1 MNIYFDNSA
10 TTMPYDEVIEEVSKG
25 MKEYFGNPS
34 SLHKIGINCEK
45 RLNEAREYFAS
56 TIKCNKDEIYFTSGG
71 SEGNNLIL
79 KGLLKPGHHFIT
91 TTFEHHSIINT
102 CKELEEKGV
111 RITYLDVDNDGRI
124 SLEDLE
130 EAICKD
136 TVLVSIM
143 YVNNEMGVIQ
153 DIEAIGNLIKEK
165 SSRAKFHV
173 DAVQGYGKLPIDV
186 SKVKVDL
193 LTVAGHKIHGPKGTG
208 LVYIKKGII
217 LNSLISGGFH
227 VDAVQGYGKLPIDV
241 SKVKVDLLTVAGHKI
256 HGPKGTGLVYIK
268 KGIILNSLISG
279 GSQEKGFRA
288 GTENLPGIIGFEKAA
303 KITFE
308 NMNKRYTEV
317 SELKSYFI
325 EKLKEINDVRINSGI
340 EGFSPYILN
349 VSFLGVRA
357 EVLLHLLE
365 EAGVY
370 VATGSACTSKS
381 SAAHGSYVI
390 KALGLNNREIESAI
404 RFSFSYENTKEE
416 VDYTIDVLKKSL
428 MFLRRVKR

>member
-10 TTMPYDEVIEEVSKG
+10 TTMPYDEVIQEVSNG

-34 SLHKIGINCEK
+34 SLHKIGMNCEK

-56 TIKCNKDEIYFTSGG
+56 TIKCNRDEIYFTSGG

-102 CKELEEKGV
+102 CKELEANGV
-111 RITYLDVDNDGRI
+111 KITYLDVDSEGRI

-130 EAICKD
+130 EAIRKE
-136 TVLVSIM
+136 TTLISIM
-143 YVNNEMGVIQ
+143 YVNNEMGAIQ
-153 DIEAIGNLIKEK
+153 DLEAIGNLIKER

-186 SKVKVDL
+186 NKAKIDF

-208 LVYIKKGII
+208 FVYIKKGIV
-217 LNSLISGGFH
+217 LNSLISGG
-227 VDAVQGYGKLPIDV
+227 G
-241 SKVKVDLLTVAGHKI
+241 
-256 HGPKGTGLVYIK
+256 
-268 KGIILNSLISG
+268 
-279 GSQEKGFRA
+279 QEKGLRA
-288 GTENLPGIIGFEKAA
+288 GTENLPAIIGFEKAA

-308 NMNKRYTEV
+308 NIDERYKYI
-317 SELKSYFI
+317 SDLKEYFI
-325 EKLKEINDVRINSGI
+325 EKLKEIKDVRINSGMNN
-340 EGFSPYILN
+340 FSPYILN

-365 EAGVY
+365 DSGIY

-390 KALGLNNREIESAI
+390 KALGLNNKEIESAI
-404 RFSFSYENTKEE
+404 RFSFSYQNTKEE
-416 VDYTIDVLKKSL
+416 IDYTIDVLKKSL

>member
-1 MNIYFDNSA
+1 MNVYFDNSA
-10 TTMPYDEVIEEVSKG
+10 TTKPYDEVIEAVSKG

-34 SLHKIGINCEK
+34 SLHKIGMNCEK

-56 TIKCNKDEIYFTSGG
+56 TIKCNKEEIYFTSGG

-91 TTFEHHSIINT
+91 TAFEHHSIIST
-102 CKELEEKGV
+102 CKQLEEKGV
-111 RITYLDVDNDGRI
+111 KVTYLDVDSEGRI

-130 EAICKD
+130 EAITKD

-143 YVNNEMGVIQ
+143 QVNNEIGVIQ
-153 DIEAIGNLIKEK
+153 DIEAIGKLIKER

-186 SKVKVDL
+186 NKSNVDF
-193 LTVAGHKIHGPKGTG
+193 LTVASHKIHGPKG
-208 LVYIKKGII
+208 V
-217 LNSLISGGFH
+217 GF
-227 VDAVQGYGKLPIDV
+227 I
-241 SKVKVDLLTVAGHKI
+241 
-256 HGPKGTGLVYIK
+256 YIK

-279 GSQEKGFRA
+279 GSQEKGIRA

-303 KITFE
+303 QMTFE
-308 NMNKRYTEV
+308 EMESRYDKV
-317 SELKSYFI
+317 LELKKYFV
-325 EKLKEINDVRINSGI
+325 ERLNEIKDIRVNGEID
-340 EGFSPYILN
+340 GFSPYILN

-365 EAGVY
+365 EQNIY

-390 KALGLNNREIESAI
+390 KSLGLSNKEVESAI

-428 MFLRRVKR
+428 MFLSMLQKYF

>member
-1 MNIYFDNSA
+1 MNVYFDNSA
-10 TTMPYDEVIEEVSKG
+10 TTKPYDEVIEAVSKG

-34 SLHKIGINCEK
+34 SLHKIGMNCEK

-56 TIKCNKDEIYFTSGG
+56 TIKCNKEEIYFTSGW

-91 TTFEHHSIINT
+91 TAFEHHSIIST
-102 CKELEEKGV
+102 CKQLEEKGV
-111 RITYLDVDNDGRI
+111 KVTYLDVDSEGRI

-130 EAICKD
+130 EAITKD

-143 YVNNEMGVIQ
+143 QVNNEIGVIQ
-153 DIEAIGNLIKEK
+153 DIEAIGKLIKER

-186 SKVKVDL
+186 NKSNVDF
-193 LTVAGHKIHGPKGTG
+193 LTVASHKIHGPKG
-208 LVYIKKGII
+208 V
-217 LNSLISGGFH
+217 GF
-227 VDAVQGYGKLPIDV
+227 I
-241 SKVKVDLLTVAGHKI
+241 
-256 HGPKGTGLVYIK
+256 YIK

-279 GSQEKGFRA
+279 GSQEKGIRA

-303 KITFE
+303 QMTFE
-308 NMNKRYTEV
+308 EMESRYDKV
-317 SELKSYFI
+317 LELKKYFV
-325 EKLKEINDVRINSGI
+325 ERLNEIKDIRVNGEID
-340 EGFSPYILN
+340 GFSPYILN

-365 EAGVY
+365 EQNIY

-390 KALGLNNREIESAI
+390 KSLGLSNKEVESAI

-428 MFLRRVKR
+428 MFLRRVKRWTIS

>member
-1 MNIYFDNSA
+1 MNVYFDNSA
-10 TTMPYDEVIEEVSKG
+10 TTKPYDEVIEAVSKG

-34 SLHKIGINCEK
+34 SLHNIGMNCEK

-56 TIKCNKDEIYFTSGG
+56 TIKCNKEEIYFTSGG

-91 TTFEHHSIINT
+91 TAFEHHSIIST
-102 CKELEEKGV
+102 CKQLEEKGV
-111 RITYLDVDNDGRI
+111 KVTYLDVDSEGRI

-130 EAICKD
+130 EAITKD

-143 YVNNEMGVIQ
+143 QVNNEIGVIQ
-153 DIEAIGNLIKEK
+153 DIEAIGKLIKER

-186 SKVKVDL
+186 NKSNVDF
-193 LTVAGHKIHGPKGTG
+193 LTVASHKIHGPKGA
-208 LVYIKKGII
+208 
-217 LNSLISGGFH
+217 GF
-227 VDAVQGYGKLPIDV
+227 I
-241 SKVKVDLLTVAGHKI
+241 
-256 HGPKGTGLVYIK
+256 YIK

-279 GSQEKGFRA
+279 GSQEKGIRA
-288 GTENLPGIIGFEKAA
+288 GTENLPGIIGFEKVAQM
-303 KITFE
+303 TFE
-308 NMNKRYTEV
+308 EMESRYDKV
-317 SELKSYFI
+317 LELKKYFV
-325 EKLKEINDVRINSGI
+325 ERLNEIKDIRINGEI
-340 EGFSPYILN
+340 DGFSPYILN

-365 EAGVY
+365 EQNIY

-390 KALGLNNREIESAI
+390 KSLGLSNKEVESAI

>member
-1 MNIYFDNSA
+1 MNVYFDNSA
-10 TTMPYDEVIEEVSKG
+10 TTKPYDEVIEAVSKG

-34 SLHKIGINCEK
+34 SLHKIGMNCEK

-56 TIKCNKDEIYFTSGG
+56 TIKCNKEEIYFTSGG

-91 TTFEHHSIINT
+91 TAFEHHSIIST
-102 CKELEEKGV
+102 CKQLEEKGV
-111 RITYLDVDNDGRI
+111 KVTYLDVDSEGRI

-130 EAICKD
+130 EAITKN

-143 YVNNEMGVIQ
+143 QVNNEIGVIQ
-153 DIEAIGNLIKEK
+153 DIEAIGKLIKER

-186 SKVKVDL
+186 NKSNVDF
-193 LTVAGHKIHGPKGTG
+193 LTVASHKIHGPKG
-208 LVYIKKGII
+208 V
-217 LNSLISGGFH
+217 GF
-227 VDAVQGYGKLPIDV
+227 I
-241 SKVKVDLLTVAGHKI
+241 
-256 HGPKGTGLVYIK
+256 YIK

-279 GSQEKGFRA
+279 GSQEKGIRA

-303 KITFE
+303 QMTFE
-308 NMNKRYTEV
+308 EMESRYDKV
-317 SELKSYFI
+317 LELKKYFV
-325 EKLKEINDVRINSGI
+325 ERLNEIKDIRINGEI
-340 EGFSPYILN
+340 DGFSPYILN

-365 EAGVY
+365 EQNIY

-390 KALGLNNREIESAI
+390 KSLGLSNKEVESAI

>member
-1 MNIYFDNSA
+1 MNVYFDNSA
-10 TTMPYDEVIEEVSKG
+10 TTKPYDEAIEAVSKG

-34 SLHKIGINCEK
+34 SLHKIGMNCEK

-56 TIKCNKDEIYFTSGG
+56 TIKCNKEEIYFTSGG

-91 TTFEHHSIINT
+91 TAFEHHSIIST
-102 CKELEEKGV
+102 CKQLEEKGV
-111 RITYLDVDNDGRI
+111 KVTYLDVDSEGRI

-130 EAICKD
+130 EAITKD

-143 YVNNEMGVIQ
+143 QVNNEIGVIQ
-153 DIEAIGNLIKEK
+153 DIEAIGKLIKER

-186 SKVKVDL
+186 NKSNVDF
-193 LTVAGHKIHGPKGTG
+193 LTVASHKIHGPKG
-208 LVYIKKGII
+208 V
-217 LNSLISGGFH
+217 GF
-227 VDAVQGYGKLPIDV
+227 I
-241 SKVKVDLLTVAGHKI
+241 
-256 HGPKGTGLVYIK
+256 YIK

-279 GSQEKGFRA
+279 GSQEKGIRA

-303 KITFE
+303 QITFE
-308 NMNKRYTEV
+308 EMESRYDKV
-317 SELKSYFI
+317 LELKKYFV
-325 EKLKEINDVRINSGI
+325 ERLNEIKNIRINGEI
-340 EGFSPYILN
+340 DGFSPYILN

-365 EAGVY
+365 EQNIY

-390 KALGLNNREIESAI
+390 KSLGLSNKEVESAI

>member
-1 MNIYFDNSA
+1 MNVYFDNSA
-10 TTMPYDEVIEEVSKG
+10 TTKPYDEVIEAVSKG

-34 SLHKIGINCEK
+34 SLHKIGMNCEK

-56 TIKCNKDEIYFTSGG
+56 TIKCNKEEIYFTSGG

-91 TTFEHHSIINT
+91 TAFEHHSIIST
-102 CKELEEKGV
+102 CKQLEEKGV
-111 RITYLDVDNDGRI
+111 KVTYLDVDSEVRI

-130 EAICKD
+130 EAITKD

-143 YVNNEMGVIQ
+143 QVNNEIGVIQ
-153 DIEAIGNLIKEK
+153 DIEAIGKLIKER

-186 SKVKVDL
+186 NKSNVDF
-193 LTVAGHKIHGPKGTG
+193 LTVASHKIHGPKG
-208 LVYIKKGII
+208 V
-217 LNSLISGGFH
+217 GF
-227 VDAVQGYGKLPIDV
+227 I
-241 SKVKVDLLTVAGHKI
+241 
-256 HGPKGTGLVYIK
+256 YIK

-279 GSQEKGFRA
+279 GSQEKGIRA

-303 KITFE
+303 QMTFE
-308 NMNKRYTEV
+308 EMESRYDKV
-317 SELKSYFI
+317 LELKKYFV
-325 EKLKEINDVRINSGI
+325 ERLNEIKDIRVNGEID
-340 EGFSPYILN
+340 GFSPYILN

-365 EAGVY
+365 EQNIY

-390 KALGLNNREIESAI
+390 KSLGLSNKEVESAI

>member
-1 MNIYFDNSA
+1 MNVYFDNSA
-10 TTMPYDEVIEEVSKG
+10 TTKPYDEVIEAVSKG

-34 SLHKIGINCEK
+34 SLHKIGMNCEK

-56 TIKCNKDEIYFTSGG
+56 TIKCNKEEIYFTSGG

-91 TTFEHHSIINT
+91 TAFEHHSIIST
-102 CKELEEKGV
+102 CKQLEEKGV
-111 RITYLDVDNDGRI
+111 KVTYLDVDSEGRI

-130 EAICKD
+130 EAITKD

-143 YVNNEMGVIQ
+143 QVNNEIGVIQ
-153 DIEAIGNLIKEK
+153 DIEAIGKLIKER

-186 SKVKVDL
+186 NKSNVDF
-193 LTVAGHKIHGPKGTG
+193 LTVASHKIHGPKG
-208 LVYIKKGII
+208 V
-217 LNSLISGGFH
+217 GF
-227 VDAVQGYGKLPIDV
+227 I
-241 SKVKVDLLTVAGHKI
+241 
-256 HGPKGTGLVYIK
+256 YIK

-279 GSQEKGFRA
+279 GSQEKGIRA

-303 KITFE
+303 QITFE
-308 NMNKRYTEV
+308 EMESRYDKV
-317 SELKSYFI
+317 LELKKYFV
-325 EKLKEINDVRINSGI
+325 ERLNEIKDIRVNGEID
-340 EGFSPYILN
+340 GFSPYILN

-365 EAGVY
+365 EQNIY

-390 KALGLNNREIESAI
+390 KSLGLSNKEVESAI
-404 RFSFSYENTKEE
+404 RFSFSYENAKEE

>member
-1 MNIYFDNSA
+1 MNVYFDNSA
-10 TTMPYDEVIEEVSKG
+10 TTKPYDEVIEAVSKG

-34 SLHKIGINCEK
+34 SLHKIGMNCEK

-56 TIKCNKDEIYFTSGG
+56 TIKCNKEEIYFTSGG

-91 TTFEHHSIINT
+91 TAFEHHSIIST
-102 CKELEEKGV
+102 CKQLEEKGV
-111 RITYLDVDNDGRI
+111 KVTYLDVDSEGRI

-130 EAICKD
+130 EAITKD

-143 YVNNEMGVIQ
+143 QVNNEIGVIQ
-153 DIEAIGNLIKEK
+153 DIEAIGKLIKER

-186 SKVKVDL
+186 NKSNVDF
-193 LTVAGHKIHGPKGTG
+193 LTVASHKIHGPKGVG
-208 LVYIKKGII
+208 FIYIKKGII
-217 LNSLISGGFH
+217 LNSLISG
-227 VDAVQGYGKLPIDV
+227 K
-241 SKVKVDLLTVAGHKI
+241 KK
-256 HGPKGTGLVYIK
+256 K
-268 KGIILNSLISG
+268 KGI
-279 GSQEKGFRA
+279 RA

-303 KITFE
+303 QMTFE
-308 NMNKRYTEV
+308 EMESRYDKV
-317 SELKSYFI
+317 LELKKYFV
-325 EKLKEINDVRINSGI
+325 ERLNEIKDIRINGEI
-340 EGFSPYILN
+340 DGFSPYILN

-365 EAGVY
+365 EQNIY

-390 KALGLNNREIESAI
+390 KSLGLSNKEVESAI

>member
-10 TTMPYDEVIEEVSKG
+10 TTMPYDEVIQEVSNG

-34 SLHKIGINCEK
+34 SLHKIGMKCEK
-45 RLNEAREYFAS
+45 RLNEVREYFAS
-56 TIKCNKDEIYFTSGG
+56 TIKCNRDEIYFTSGG

-102 CKELEEKGV
+102 CKELEANGV
-111 RITYLDVDNDGRI
+111 KITYLDVDSEGRI

-130 EAICKD
+130 EAIRKE
-136 TVLVSIM
+136 TTLISIM
-143 YVNNEMGVIQ
+143 YVNNEMGAIQ
-153 DIEAIGNLIKEK
+153 DLEAIGNLIKER

-186 SKVKVDL
+186 NKAKIDF

-208 LVYIKKGII
+208 FVYIKKGIV
-217 LNSLISGGFH
+217 LNSLISGG
-227 VDAVQGYGKLPIDV
+227 G
-241 SKVKVDLLTVAGHKI
+241 
-256 HGPKGTGLVYIK
+256 
-268 KGIILNSLISG
+268 
-279 GSQEKGFRA
+279 QEKGLRA
-288 GTENLPGIIGFEKAA
+288 GTENLPAIIGFEKAA

-308 NMNKRYTEV
+308 NIDERYKYI
-317 SELKSYFI
+317 SELKEYFI
-325 EKLKEINDVRINSGI
+325 EKLKDIKDVRINSGMNS
-340 EGFSPYILN
+340 FSPYILN

-365 EAGVY
+365 DSGIY

-390 KALGLNNREIESAI
+390 KALGLNNKEIESAI
-404 RFSFSYENTKEE
+404 RFSFSYQNTKEE
-416 VDYTIDVLKKSL
+416 IDYAIDVLKKSL

>member
-1 MNIYFDNSA
+1 MNVYFDNSA
-10 TTMPYDEVIEEVSKG
+10 TTKPYDEAIEAVSKG

-34 SLHKIGINCEK
+34 SLHKIGMNCEK

-56 TIKCNKDEIYFTSGG
+56 TIKCNKEEIYFTSGG

-91 TTFEHHSIINT
+91 TAFEHHSIIST
-102 CKELEEKGV
+102 CKQLEEKGV
-111 RITYLDVDNDGRI
+111 KVTYLDVDSEGRI

-130 EAICKD
+130 EAITKD

-143 YVNNEMGVIQ
+143 QVNNEIGVIQ
-153 DIEAIGNLIKEK
+153 DIEAIGKLIKER

-186 SKVKVDL
+186 NKSNVDF
-193 LTVAGHKIHGPKGTG
+193 LTVASHKIHGPKG
-208 LVYIKKGII
+208 V
-217 LNSLISGGFH
+217 GF
-227 VDAVQGYGKLPIDV
+227 I
-241 SKVKVDLLTVAGHKI
+241 
-256 HGPKGTGLVYIK
+256 YIK

-279 GSQEKGFRA
+279 GSQEKGIRA

-303 KITFE
+303 QMTFE
-308 NMNKRYTEV
+308 EMESRYDKV
-317 SELKSYFI
+317 LELKKYFV
-325 EKLKEINDVRINSGI
+325 ERLNEIKDIRVNGEID
-340 EGFSPYILN
+340 GFSPYILN

-365 EAGVY
+365 EQNIY

-390 KALGLNNREIESAI
+390 KSLGLSNKEVESAI

>member
-1 MNIYFDNSA
+1 MNVYFDNSA
-10 TTMPYDEVIEEVSKG
+10 TTKPYDEVIEAVSKG

-34 SLHKIGINCEK
+34 SLHKIGMNCEK

-56 TIKCNKDEIYFTSGG
+56 TIKCNKEEIYFTSGG

-91 TTFEHHSIINT
+91 TAFEHHSIIST
-102 CKELEEKGV
+102 CKQLEEKGV
-111 RITYLDVDNDGRI
+111 KVTYLDVDSEGRI

-130 EAICKD
+130 EAITKD

-143 YVNNEMGVIQ
+143 QVNNEIGVIQ
-153 DIEAIGNLIKEK
+153 DIEAIGKLIKER

-186 SKVKVDL
+186 NKSNVDF
-193 LTVAGHKIHGPKGTG
+193 LTVASHKIHGPKG
-208 LVYIKKGII
+208 V
-217 LNSLISGGFH
+217 GF
-227 VDAVQGYGKLPIDV
+227 I
-241 SKVKVDLLTVAGHKI
+241 
-256 HGPKGTGLVYIK
+256 YIK

-279 GSQEKGFRA
+279 GSQEKGIRA

-303 KITFE
+303 QMTFE
-308 NMNKRYTEV
+308 EMESRYDKV
-317 SELKSYFI
+317 LELKKYFV
-325 EKLKEINDVRINSGI
+325 ERLNEIKDIRVNGEID
-340 EGFSPYILN
+340 GFSPYILN

-365 EAGVY
+365 EQNIY

-390 KALGLNNREIESAI
+390 KSLGLSNKEVESVI

>member
-1 MNIYFDNSA
+1 MNVYFDNSA
-10 TTMPYDEVIEEVSKG
+10 TTKPYDEVIEAVSKG

-34 SLHKIGINCEK
+34 SLHKIGMNCEK

-56 TIKCNKDEIYFTSGG
+56 TIKCNKEEIYFTSGG

-91 TTFEHHSIINT
+91 TAFEHHSIIST
-102 CKELEEKGV
+102 CKQLEEKGV
-111 RITYLDVDNDGRI
+111 KVTYLDVDSEGRI

-130 EAICKD
+130 EAITKD

-143 YVNNEMGVIQ
+143 QVNNEIGVIQ
-153 DIEAIGNLIKEK
+153 DIEAIGKLIKER

-186 SKVKVDL
+186 NKSNVDF
-193 LTVAGHKIHGPKGTG
+193 LTVASHKIHGPKG
-208 LVYIKKGII
+208 V
-217 LNSLISGGFH
+217 GF
-227 VDAVQGYGKLPIDV
+227 I
-241 SKVKVDLLTVAGHKI
+241 
-256 HGPKGTGLVYIK
+256 YIK

-279 GSQEKGFRA
+279 GSQEKGIRA
-288 GTENLPGIIGFEKAA
+288 GTENLPGIIGFEKAVQM
-303 KITFE
+303 TFE
-308 NMNKRYTEV
+308 EMESRYDKV
-317 SELKSYFI
+317 LELKKYFV
-325 EKLKEINDVRINSGI
+325 ERLNEIKDIRVNGEID
-340 EGFSPYILN
+340 GFSPYILN

-365 EAGVY
+365 EQNIY

-390 KALGLNNREIESAI
+390 KSLGLSNKEVESAI

>member
-1 MNIYFDNSA
+1 MNVYFDNSA
-10 TTMPYDEVIEEVSKG
+10 TTKPYDEVIEAVSKG

-34 SLHKIGINCEK
+34 SLHKIGMNCEK

-56 TIKCNKDEIYFTSGG
+56 TIKCNKEEIYFTSGG

-91 TTFEHHSIINT
+91 TAFEHHSIIST
-102 CKELEEKGV
+102 CKQLEEKGV
-111 RITYLDVDNDGRI
+111 KVTYLDVDSEGRI

-130 EAICKD
+130 EAITKD

-143 YVNNEMGVIQ
+143 QVNNEIGVIQ
-153 DIEAIGNLIKEK
+153 DIEAIGKLIKER

-186 SKVKVDL
+186 NKSNVDF
-193 LTVAGHKIHGPKGTG
+193 LTVASHKIHGPKG
-208 LVYIKKGII
+208 V
-217 LNSLISGGFH
+217 GF
-227 VDAVQGYGKLPIDV
+227 I
-241 SKVKVDLLTVAGHKI
+241 
-256 HGPKGTGLVYIK
+256 YIK

-279 GSQEKGFRA
+279 GSQEKGIRA

-303 KITFE
+303 QITFE
-308 NMNKRYTEV
+308 EMESRYDKV
-317 SELKSYFI
+317 LELKKYFV
-325 EKLKEINDVRINSGI
+325 ERLNEIKNIRINGEI
-340 EGFSPYILN
+340 DGFSPYILN

-365 EAGVY
+365 EQNIY

-381 SAAHGSYVI
+381 SAAHGIYVI
-390 KALGLNNREIESAI
+390 KSLGLSNKEVESAI

>member
-10 TTMPYDEVIEEVSKG
+10 TTMPYDEVIQEVSNG

-34 SLHKIGINCEK
+34 SLHKIGMNCEK

-56 TIKCNKDEIYFTSGG
+56 TIKSNRDEIYFTSGG

-102 CKELEEKGV
+102 CKELEANGV
-111 RITYLDVDNDGRI
+111 KITYLDVDSEGRI

-130 EAICKD
+130 EAIRKE
-136 TVLVSIM
+136 TTLISIM
-143 YVNNEMGVIQ
+143 YVNNEMGAIQ
-153 DIEAIGNLIKEK
+153 DLEAIGNLIKER

-186 SKVKVDL
+186 NKAKIDF

-208 LVYIKKGII
+208 FVYIKKGIV
-217 LNSLISGGFH
+217 LNSLISGG
-227 VDAVQGYGKLPIDV
+227 G
-241 SKVKVDLLTVAGHKI
+241 
-256 HGPKGTGLVYIK
+256 
-268 KGIILNSLISG
+268 
-279 GSQEKGFRA
+279 QEKGLRA
-288 GTENLPGIIGFEKAA
+288 GTENLPAIIGFEKAA

-308 NMNKRYTEV
+308 NIDERYKYI
-317 SELKSYFI
+317 SDLKEYFI
-325 EKLKEINDVRINSGI
+325 EKLKEIKDVRINSGTNK
-340 EGFSPYILN
+340 FSPYILN

-365 EAGVY
+365 DSGIY

-390 KALGLNNREIESAI
+390 KALGLNNKEIESAI
-404 RFSFSYENTKEE
+404 RFSFSYQNTKEE
-416 VDYTIDVLKKSL
+416 IDYTIDVLKKSL

>member
-1 MNIYFDNSA
+1 MNVYFDNSA
-10 TTMPYDEVIEEVSKG
+10 TTKPYDEVIEAVSKG

-34 SLHKIGINCEK
+34 SLHKIGMNCEK

-56 TIKCNKDEIYFTSGG
+56 TIKCNKEEIYFTSGG

-91 TTFEHHSIINT
+91 TAFEHHSIIST
-102 CKELEEKGV
+102 CKQLEEKGV
-111 RITYLDVDNDGRI
+111 KVTYLDVDSEGRI

-130 EAICKD
+130 EAITKD

-143 YVNNEMGVIQ
+143 QVNNEIGVIQ
-153 DIEAIGNLIKEK
+153 DIEAIGKLIKER

-186 SKVKVDL
+186 NKSNVDF
-193 LTVAGHKIHGPKGTG
+193 LTVASHKIHGPKG
-208 LVYIKKGII
+208 V
-217 LNSLISGGFH
+217 GF
-227 VDAVQGYGKLPIDV
+227 I
-241 SKVKVDLLTVAGHKI
+241 
-256 HGPKGTGLVYIK
+256 YIK

-279 GSQEKGFRA
+279 GSQEKGIRA

-303 KITFE
+303 QMTFE
-308 NMNKRYTEV
+308 EMESRYDTV
-317 SELKSYFI
+317 LELKKYFV
-325 EKLKEINDVRINSGI
+325 ERLNEIKDIRVNGEID
-340 EGFSPYILN
+340 GFSPYILN

-365 EAGVY
+365 EQNIY

-390 KALGLNNREIESAI
+390 KSLGLSNKEVESAI

>member
-1 MNIYFDNSA
+1 MNVYFDNSA
-10 TTMPYDEVIEEVSKG
+10 TTKPYDEVIEAVSKG

-34 SLHKIGINCEK
+34 SLHKIGMNCEK

-56 TIKCNKDEIYFTSGG
+56 TIKCNKEEIYFTSGG

-91 TTFEHHSIINT
+91 TAFEHHSIIST
-102 CKELEEKGV
+102 CKQLEEKGV
-111 RITYLDVDNDGRI
+111 KVTYLDVDSEGRI

-130 EAICKD
+130 EAITKD

-143 YVNNEMGVIQ
+143 QVNNEIGVIQ
-153 DIEAIGNLIKEK
+153 DIEAIGKLIKER

-186 SKVKVDL
+186 NKSNVDF
-193 LTVAGHKIHGPKGTG
+193 LTVASHKIHGPKG
-208 LVYIKKGII
+208 V
-217 LNSLISGGFH
+217 GF
-227 VDAVQGYGKLPIDV
+227 I
-241 SKVKVDLLTVAGHKI
+241 
-256 HGPKGTGLVYIK
+256 YIK

-279 GSQEKGFRA
+279 GSQEKGIRA

-303 KITFE
+303 QMTFE
-308 NMNKRYTEV
+308 EMESRYDKV
-317 SELKSYFI
+317 LELKKYFV
-325 EKLKEINDVRINSGI
+325 ERLNEIKDIRVNGEID
-340 EGFSPYILN
+340 GFSPYILN

-365 EAGVY
+365 EQNIY

-390 KALGLNNREIESAI
+390 KSLGLSNKEVESAI

-416 VDYTIDVLKKSL
+416 VDYTIDILKKSL

>member
-1 MNIYFDNSA
+1 MNVYFDNSA
-10 TTMPYDEVIEEVSKG
+10 TTKPYDEVIEAVSKG

-34 SLHKIGINCEK
+34 SLHKIGMNCEK

-56 TIKCNKDEIYFTSGG
+56 TIKCNKEEIYFTSGG

-91 TTFEHHSIINT
+91 TAFEHHSIIST
-102 CKELEEKGV
+102 CKQLEEKGV
-111 RITYLDVDNDGRI
+111 KVTYLDVDSEGRI

-130 EAICKD
+130 EAITKD

-143 YVNNEMGVIQ
+143 QVNNEIGVIQ
-153 DIEAIGNLIKEK
+153 DIEAIGKLIKER

-186 SKVKVDL
+186 NKSNVDF
-193 LTVAGHKIHGPKGTG
+193 LTVASHKIHGPKGVG
-208 LVYIKKGII
+208 FIYIKKGII
-217 LNSLISGGFH
+217 LNSLISGG
-227 VDAVQGYGKLPIDV
+227 
-241 SKVKVDLLTVAGHKI
+241 
-256 HGPKGTGLVYIK
+256 
-268 KGIILNSLISG
+268 N
-279 GSQEKGFRA
+279 QEKGIRA

-303 KITFE
+303 QMTFE
-308 NMNKRYTEV
+308 EMESRYDKV
-317 SELKSYFI
+317 LELKKYFV
-325 EKLKEINDVRINSGI
+325 ERLNEIKDIRINGEI
-340 EGFSPYILN
+340 DGFSPYILN

-365 EAGVY
+365 EQNIY

-390 KALGLNNREIESAI
+390 KSLGLSNKEVESAI

>member
-1 MNIYFDNSA
+1 MNVYFDNSA
-10 TTMPYDEVIEEVSKG
+10 TTKPYDEVIEAVSKG

-34 SLHKIGINCEK
+34 SLHKIGMNCEK

-56 TIKCNKDEIYFTSGG
+56 TIKCNKEEIYFTSGG

-91 TTFEHHSIINT
+91 TAFEHHSIIST
-102 CKELEEKGV
+102 CKQLEEKGV
-111 RITYLDVDNDGRI
+111 KVTYLDVDSEGRI

-130 EAICKD
+130 EAITKD

-143 YVNNEMGVIQ
+143 QVNNEIGVIQ
-153 DIEAIGNLIKEK
+153 DIEAIGKLIKER

-186 SKVKVDL
+186 NKSNVDF
-193 LTVAGHKIHGPKGTG
+193 LTVASHKIHGPKG
-208 LVYIKKGII
+208 V
-217 LNSLISGGFH
+217 GF
-227 VDAVQGYGKLPIDV
+227 I
-241 SKVKVDLLTVAGHKI
+241 
-256 HGPKGTGLVYIK
+256 YIK

-279 GSQEKGFRA
+279 GSQEKGIRA

-303 KITFE
+303 QMTFE
-308 NMNKRYTEV
+308 EMESRYDKV
-317 SELKSYFI
+317 LELKKYFLERLNEVKDI
-325 EKLKEINDVRINSGI
+325 RVNGEID
-340 EGFSPYILN
+340 GFSPYILN

-365 EAGVY
+365 EQNIY

-390 KALGLNNREIESAI
+390 KSLGLSNKEVESAI

>member
-1 MNIYFDNSA
+1 MNVYFDNSA
-10 TTMPYDEVIEEVSKG
+10 TTKPYDEVIEAVSKG

-34 SLHKIGINCEK
+34 SLHKIGMNCEK
-45 RLNEAREYFAS
+45 RLNEAREYFSS
-56 TIKCNKDEIYFTSGG
+56 TIKCNKEEIYFTSGG

-91 TTFEHHSIINT
+91 TAFEHHSIIST
-102 CKELEEKGV
+102 CKQLEEKGV
-111 RITYLDVDNDGRI
+111 KVTYLDVDSEGRI

-130 EAICKD
+130 EAITKD

-143 YVNNEMGVIQ
+143 QVNNEIGVIQ
-153 DIEAIGNLIKEK
+153 DIEAIGKLIKER

-186 SKVKVDL
+186 NKSNVDF
-193 LTVAGHKIHGPKGTG
+193 LTVASHKIHGPKG
-208 LVYIKKGII
+208 V
-217 LNSLISGGFH
+217 GF
-227 VDAVQGYGKLPIDV
+227 I
-241 SKVKVDLLTVAGHKI
+241 
-256 HGPKGTGLVYIK
+256 YIK

-279 GSQEKGFRA
+279 GSQEKGIRA

-303 KITFE
+303 QMTFE
-308 NMNKRYTEV
+308 EMESRYDKV
-317 SELKSYFI
+317 LELKKYFV
-325 EKLKEINDVRINSGI
+325 ERLNEIKDIRVNGEID
-340 EGFSPYILN
+340 GFSPYILN

-365 EAGVY
+365 EQNIY

-390 KALGLNNREIESAI
+390 KSLGLSNKEVESAI

>member
-1 MNIYFDNSA
+1 MNVYFDNSA
-10 TTMPYDEVIEEVSKG
+10 TTKPYDEVIEAVSKG

-34 SLHKIGINCEK
+34 SLHKIGMNCEK

-56 TIKCNKDEIYFTSGG
+56 TIKCNKEEIYFTSGG

-91 TTFEHHSIINT
+91 TAFEHHSIIST
-102 CKELEEKGV
+102 CKQLEEKGV
-111 RITYLDVDNDGRI
+111 KVTYLDVDSEGRI

-130 EAICKD
+130 EAITKD

-143 YVNNEMGVIQ
+143 QVNNEIGVIQ
-153 DIEAIGNLIKEK
+153 DIEAIGKLIKER

-186 SKVKVDL
+186 NKSNVDF
-193 LTVAGHKIHGPKGTG
+193 LTVASHKIHGPKG
-208 LVYIKKGII
+208 V
-217 LNSLISGGFH
+217 GF
-227 VDAVQGYGKLPIDV
+227 I
-241 SKVKVDLLTVAGHKI
+241 
-256 HGPKGTGLVYIK
+256 YIK

-279 GSQEKGFRA
+279 GSQEKGIRA

-303 KITFE
+303 QMTFE
-308 NMNKRYTEV
+308 EMESRYDKV
-317 SELKSYFI
+317 LELKKYFV
-325 EKLKEINDVRINSGI
+325 ERLNEIKDIRVNGEID
-340 EGFSPYILN
+340 GFSPYIFN

-365 EAGVY
+365 EQNIY

-390 KALGLNNREIESAI
+390 KSLGLSNKEVESAI

>member
-1 MNIYFDNSA
+1 MNVYFDNSA
-10 TTMPYDEVIEEVSKG
+10 TTKPYDEVIEAVSKG

-34 SLHKIGINCEK
+34 SLHKIGMNCEK

-56 TIKCNKDEIYFTSGG
+56 TIKCNKEEIYFTSGG

-91 TTFEHHSIINT
+91 TAFEHHSIIST
-102 CKELEEKGV
+102 CKQLEEKGV
-111 RITYLDVDNDGRI
+111 KVTYLDVDSEGRI

-130 EAICKD
+130 EAITKD

-143 YVNNEMGVIQ
+143 QVNNEIGVIQ
-153 DIEAIGNLIKEK
+153 DIEAIGKLIKER

-186 SKVKVDL
+186 NKSNVDF
-193 LTVAGHKIHGPKGTG
+193 LTVASHKIHGPKG
-208 LVYIKKGII
+208 V
-217 LNSLISGGFH
+217 GF
-227 VDAVQGYGKLPIDV
+227 I
-241 SKVKVDLLTVAGHKI
+241 
-256 HGPKGTGLVYIK
+256 YIK

-279 GSQEKGFRA
+279 GSQEKGIRA

-303 KITFE
+303 QMTFE
-308 NMNKRYTEV
+308 EMESRYNKV
-317 SELKSYFI
+317 LELKKYFV
-325 EKLKEINDVRINSGI
+325 ERLNEIKDIRVNGEID
-340 EGFSPYILN
+340 GFSPYILN

-365 EAGVY
+365 EQNIY

-390 KALGLNNREIESAI
+390 KSLGLSNKEVESAI

>member
-1 MNIYFDNSA
+1 MNVYFDNSA
-10 TTMPYDEVIEEVSKG
+10 TTKPYDEVIEAVSKG
-25 MKEYFGNPS
+25 MKEYFGTPS
-34 SLHKIGINCEK
+34 SLHKIGMNCEK

-56 TIKCNKDEIYFTSGG
+56 TIKCNKEEIYFTSGG

-91 TTFEHHSIINT
+91 TAFEHHSIIST
-102 CKELEEKGV
+102 CKQLEEKGV
-111 RITYLDVDNDGRI
+111 KVTYLDVDSEGRI

-130 EAICKD
+130 EAITKD

-143 YVNNEMGVIQ
+143 QVNNEIGVIQ
-153 DIEAIGNLIKEK
+153 DIEAIGKLIKER

-186 SKVKVDL
+186 NKSNVDF
-193 LTVAGHKIHGPKGTG
+193 LTVASHKIHGPKG
-208 LVYIKKGII
+208 V
-217 LNSLISGGFH
+217 GF
-227 VDAVQGYGKLPIDV
+227 I
-241 SKVKVDLLTVAGHKI
+241 
-256 HGPKGTGLVYIK
+256 YIK

-279 GSQEKGFRA
+279 GSQEKGIRA

-303 KITFE
+303 QMTFE
-308 NMNKRYTEV
+308 EMESRYDKV
-317 SELKSYFI
+317 LELKKYFV
-325 EKLKEINDVRINSGI
+325 ERLNEIKDIRINGEI
-340 EGFSPYILN
+340 DGFSPYILN

-365 EAGVY
+365 EQNIY

-390 KALGLNNREIESAI
+390 KSLGLSNKEVESAI

>member
-1 MNIYFDNSA
+1 MNVYFDNSA
-10 TTMPYDEVIEEVSKG
+10 TTKPYDEVIEAVSKG
-25 MKEYFGNPS
+25 TKEYFGNPS
-34 SLHKIGINCEK
+34 SLHKIGMNCEK

-56 TIKCNKDEIYFTSGG
+56 TIKCNKEEIYFTSGG

-91 TTFEHHSIINT
+91 TAFEHHSIIST
-102 CKELEEKGV
+102 CKQLEEKGV
-111 RITYLDVDNDGRI
+111 KVTYLDVDSEGRI

-130 EAICKD
+130 EAIAKD

-143 YVNNEMGVIQ
+143 QVNNEIGVIQ
-153 DIEAIGNLIKEK
+153 DIEAIGKLIKER

-186 SKVKVDL
+186 NKSNVDF
-193 LTVAGHKIHGPKGTG
+193 LTVASHKIHGPKG
-208 LVYIKKGII
+208 V
-217 LNSLISGGFH
+217 GF
-227 VDAVQGYGKLPIDV
+227 I
-241 SKVKVDLLTVAGHKI
+241 
-256 HGPKGTGLVYIK
+256 YIK

-279 GSQEKGFRA
+279 GSQEKGIRA

-303 KITFE
+303 QMTFE
-308 NMNKRYTEV
+308 EMESRYDKV
-317 SELKSYFI
+317 LELKKYFV
-325 EKLKEINDVRINSGI
+325 ERLNEIKDIRINGEI
-340 EGFSPYILN
+340 DGFSPYILN

-365 EAGVY
+365 EQNIY

-390 KALGLNNREIESAI
+390 KSLGLSNKEVESAI

>member
-1 MNIYFDNSA
+1 MNVYFDNSA
-10 TTMPYDEVIEEVSKG
+10 TTKPYDEVIEAVSKG

-34 SLHKIGINCEK
+34 SLHKIGMNCEK

-56 TIKCNKDEIYFTSGG
+56 TIKCNKEEIYFTSGG

-91 TTFEHHSIINT
+91 TAFEHHSIIST
-102 CKELEEKGV
+102 CKQLEEKGV
-111 RITYLDVDNDGRI
+111 KVTYLDVDSEGRI

-130 EAICKD
+130 EAITKD

-143 YVNNEMGVIQ
+143 QVNNEIGVIQ
-153 DIEAIGNLIKEK
+153 DIEAIGKLIKER

-186 SKVKVDL
+186 NKSNVDF
-193 LTVAGHKIHGPKGTG
+193 LTVASHKIHGPKG
-208 LVYIKKGII
+208 V
-217 LNSLISGGFH
+217 GF
-227 VDAVQGYGKLPIDV
+227 I
-241 SKVKVDLLTVAGHKI
+241 
-256 HGPKGTGLVYIK
+256 YIK

-279 GSQEKGFRA
+279 GSQEKGIRA

-303 KITFE
+303 KMTFE
-308 NMNKRYTEV
+308 EMESRYDKV
-317 SELKSYFI
+317 LELKKYFV
-325 EKLKEINDVRINSGI
+325 ERLNEIKNIRINGEI
-340 EGFSPYILN
+340 DGFSPYILN

-365 EAGVY
+365 EQNIY

-390 KALGLNNREIESAI
+390 KSLGLSNKEVESAI

>member
-1 MNIYFDNSA
+1 MNVYFDNSA
-10 TTMPYDEVIEEVSKG
+10 TTKPYDEVIEAVSKG
-25 MKEYFGNPS
+25 MMEYFGNPS
-34 SLHKIGINCEK
+34 SLHKIGMNCEK

-56 TIKCNKDEIYFTSGG
+56 TIKCNKEEIYFTSGG

-91 TTFEHHSIINT
+91 TAFEHHSIIST
-102 CKELEEKGV
+102 CKQLEEKGV
-111 RITYLDVDNDGRI
+111 KVTYLDVDSEGRI

-130 EAICKD
+130 EAITKD

-143 YVNNEMGVIQ
+143 QVNNEIGVIQ
-153 DIEAIGNLIKEK
+153 DIEAIGKLIKER

-186 SKVKVDL
+186 NKSNVDF
-193 LTVAGHKIHGPKGTG
+193 LTVASHKIHGPKG
-208 LVYIKKGII
+208 V
-217 LNSLISGGFH
+217 GF
-227 VDAVQGYGKLPIDV
+227 I
-241 SKVKVDLLTVAGHKI
+241 
-256 HGPKGTGLVYIK
+256 YIK

-279 GSQEKGFRA
+279 GSQEKGIRA

-303 KITFE
+303 QMTFE
-308 NMNKRYTEV
+308 EMESRYDKV
-317 SELKSYFI
+317 LELKKYFV
-325 EKLKEINDVRINSGI
+325 ERLNEIKDIRINGEI
-340 EGFSPYILN
+340 DGFSPYILN

-365 EAGVY
+365 EQNIY

-390 KALGLNNREIESAI
+390 KSLGLSNKEVESAI

>member
-10 TTMPYDEVIEEVSKG
+10 TTKPYDEVIEAVSKG

-34 SLHKIGINCEK
+34 SLHKIGMNCEK

-56 TIKCNKDEIYFTSGG
+56 TIKCNKEEIYFTSGG

-91 TTFEHHSIINT
+91 TAFEHHSIIST
-102 CKELEEKGV
+102 CKQLEEKGV
-111 RITYLDVDNDGRI
+111 KVTYLDVDSEGRI

-130 EAICKD
+130 EAITKD

-143 YVNNEMGVIQ
+143 QVNNEIGVIQ
-153 DIEAIGNLIKEK
+153 DIEAIGKLIKER

-186 SKVKVDL
+186 NKSNVDF
-193 LTVAGHKIHGPKGTG
+193 LTVASHKIHGPKG
-208 LVYIKKGII
+208 V
-217 LNSLISGGFH
+217 GF
-227 VDAVQGYGKLPIDV
+227 I
-241 SKVKVDLLTVAGHKI
+241 
-256 HGPKGTGLVYIK
+256 YIK

-279 GSQEKGFRA
+279 GSQEKGIRA

-303 KITFE
+303 QMTFE
-308 NMNKRYTEV
+308 EMESRYDKV
-317 SELKSYFI
+317 LELKKYFV
-325 EKLKEINDVRINSGI
+325 ERLNEIKDIRVNGEID
-340 EGFSPYILN
+340 GFSPYILN

-365 EAGVY
+365 EQNIY

-390 KALGLNNREIESAI
+390 KSLGLSNKEVESAI

>member
-10 TTMPYDEVIEEVSKG
+10 TTKPYEEVITEVCNA
-25 MKEYFGNPS
+25 MRDYYGNPS
-34 SLHKIGINCEK
+34 SLHNLGVMCEK
-45 RLNEAREYFAS
+45 RLNECREYFAS
-56 TIKCNKDEIYFTSGG
+56 TINSQKEEIYFTSGG

-79 KGLLKPGHHFIT
+79 KGLLKPGHHLIT

-102 CKELEEKGV
+102 CKELEDRGV
-111 RITYLDVDNDGRI
+111 KITYLDVDSDGRI

-130 EAICKD
+130 ESICKD

-143 YVNNEMGVIQ
+143 YVNNEMGIIQ
-153 DIEAIGNLIKEK
+153 DLEAIGKLIKEK
-165 SSRAKFHV
+165 SSRAKLHV

-186 SKVKVDL
+186 NKMKIDF

-208 LVYIKKGII
+208 FVYIKKG
-217 LNSLISGGFH
+217 
-227 VDAVQGYGKLPIDV
+227 VV
-241 SKVKVDLLTVAGHKI
+241 
-256 HGPKGTGLVYIK
+256 
-268 KGIILNSLISG
+268 LNSLISG
-279 GSQEKGFRA
+279 GSQERGFRA
-288 GTENLPGIIGFEKAA
+288 GTENLPAIIGFEKAA
-303 KITFE
+303 KITFNNIDE
-308 NMNKRYTEV
+308 NYKKAYEV
-317 SELKSYFI
+317 KSYMI
-325 EKLKEINDVRINSGI
+325 ERLSEIKDIRINSQL
-340 EGFSPYILN
+340 EGFTPYILN

-390 KALGLNNREIESAI
+390 KALGLNNREVESAI
-404 RFSFSYENTKEE
+404 RFSFSAENTKEE

>member
-10 TTMPYDEVIEEVSKG
+10 TTMPYDEVIQEVSNG

-34 SLHKIGINCEK
+34 SLHKIGMNCEK

-56 TIKCNKDEIYFTSGG
+56 TIKSNRDEIYFTSGG

-102 CKELEEKGV
+102 CKELEANGV
-111 RITYLDVDNDGRI
+111 KITYLDVDSEGRI

-130 EAICKD
+130 EAIRKE
-136 TVLVSIM
+136 TTLISIM
-143 YVNNEMGVIQ
+143 YVNNEMGAIQ
-153 DIEAIGNLIKEK
+153 DLEAIGNLIKER

-186 SKVKVDL
+186 NKAKIDF

-208 LVYIKKGII
+208 FVYIKKGIV
-217 LNSLISGGFH
+217 LNSLISGG
-227 VDAVQGYGKLPIDV
+227 G
-241 SKVKVDLLTVAGHKI
+241 
-256 HGPKGTGLVYIK
+256 
-268 KGIILNSLISG
+268 
-279 GSQEKGFRA
+279 QEKGVRA
-288 GTENLPGIIGFEKAA
+288 GTENLPAIIGFEKAA

-308 NMNKRYTEV
+308 NIDERYKYI
-317 SELKSYFI
+317 SELKEYFI
-325 EKLKEINDVRINSGI
+325 EKLKDIKDVRINSGMNN
-340 EGFSPYILN
+340 FSPYILN

-365 EAGVY
+365 DSGIY

-390 KALGLNNREIESAI
+390 KALGLNNKEIESAI
-404 RFSFSYENTKEE
+404 RFSFSYQNTKEE
-416 VDYTIDVLKKSL
+416 IDYTIDVLKKSL